1 MAAEQQTVSPQRSL
15 GLVMVGALLGAMAGF
30 LYAAGAGITLDG
42 HDHATDHATDH
53 GPAHHA
59 AAPDATAKTHK
70 HDHEETVEIGTA
82 NASLDLILHPDS
94 ISGYNLELVTTGFD
108 FAPSRSGLDH
118 QPGEGHAH
126 LYVDGHKVGRLYGH
140 WHHLGGLTAG
150 AHEIRVTLNANDHRL
165 LAVEGRGLA
174 ATRTVNVD

>member
-1 MAAEQQTVSPQRSL
+1 MAAAQQSVSPRRSL
-15 GLVMVGALLGAMAGF
+15 GLVTVGALLGAMAGF

-42 HDHATDHATDH
+42 HDHATDH

-59 AAPDATAKTHK
+59 AASDATATMHK

-94 ISGYNLELVTTGFD
+94 VSGYNLELVTTGFD
-108 FAPSRSGLDH
+108 FAPSRSGADH
-118 QPGEGHAH
+118 QLGEGHAH
-126 LYVDGHKVGRLYGH
+126 LYVDGHKVGRLYGR
-140 WHHLGGLTAG
+140 WHHLGALTPG

-165 LAVEGRGLA
+165 LAIEGRGLV